1 MKLLMLYCAF
11 TYGFELVK
19 VVNILSDEEQMLM
32 LKYDCFP
39 CYLLPYI
46 VAFIMFL
53 FAPITFICEFIYN
66 VYKIIKERGKY
77 GN

>member
-19 VVNILSDEEQMLM
+19 VVNILSDEDQMRM
-32 LKYDCFP
+32 LKYDCYP
-39 CYLLPYI
+39 YYLLPY
-46 VAFIMFL
+46 VGAFLMFL

-66 VYKIIKERGKY
+66 VYKTIKER
-77 GN
+77 